1 MRGFGLDAILAERD
15 FRQLIGAQFLAQGAD
30 GLAQAVVADLLVLE
44 PLTRGTPERI
54 LGLFVVTLL
63 PYSIIS
69 PFLGVFVDRW
79 ARRSL
84 LAWTNFARAAVL
96 ISYPLWSRAFPG
108 DSPLFIA
115 ILALLGLGRL
125 FLTTKGAALPA
136 VLHEHHLLDGNSL
149 SGGGGMVAALL
160 GGVMGIALLGVMDAP
175 EAFVVAGIVYA
186 GAAALSLRI
195 STPLSHPHAR
205 AERVTQAVA
214 RIAGELVD
222 GLSAIW
228 GHVAAR
234 LPLIGIFVLRTVGI
248 FLAISAILVIKDEFT
263 GDVGRFGRLSSSAL
277 ALGAAGIGAF
287 IGALTTPLV
296 GRRLS
301 NPGLIV
307 LGFVASGLGIIAL
320 GGIRNIPAV
329 LGVTLV
335 GGYGGFMS
343 KVATDAQVQEALP
356 DQYRGRAFALY
367 DILYNLASVAAGIA
381 MVALYSPATLRLLL
395 VCVGGF
401 TIAAAAA
408 LGAAMH
414 QARMPLT
421 V

>member
-1 MRGFGLDAILAERD
+1 MRGFSLDAILAERD
-15 FRQLIGAQFLAQGAD
+15 FRHLIGAQFLAQGAD

-79 ARRSL
+79 PRRSL

-96 ISYPLWSRAFPG
+96 IAFPLWSRAFPG
-108 DSPLFIA
+108 DSPLFVA

-136 VLHEHHLLDGNSL
+136 LLHERHLLDGNSL

-160 GGVMGIALLGVMDAP
+160 GGVVGIALLGVIDAP
-175 EAFVVAGIVYA
+175 EAFVVAGIIYA
-186 GAAALSLRI
+186 AAAALSLRI

-222 GLSAIW
+222 GLAAIW
-228 GHVAAR
+228 RHVAAR
-234 LPLIGIFVLRTVGI
+234 LPLIGIFVLRTIGI
-248 FLAISAILVIKDEFT
+248 FVAISAILVIKDEFT

-277 ALGAAGIGAF
+277 ALGAAGVGAF
-287 IGALTTPLV
+287 IGALTAPLI

-356 DQYRGRAFALY
+356 DEYRGRAFALY
-367 DILYNLASVAAGIA
+367 DILYNLASVAAGLA
-381 MVALYSPATLRLLL
+381 MVALYSPANLRLLL
-395 VCVGGF
+395 VGVGGVAV
-401 TIAAAAA
+401 AAAAT
-408 LGAAMH
+408 LGVVMH
-414 QARMPLT
+414 RARMPLT
-421 V
+421 A

>member
-1 MRGFGLDAILAERD
+1 MRGYSLQTILAERD
-15 FRQLIGAQFLAQGAD
+15 FRYLIGAQFTAQGAD
-30 GLAQAVVADLLVLE
+30 GLAQAVFADLLVLE

-63 PYSIIS
+63 PYSLIS

-84 LAWTNFARAAVL
+84 LAWTNIARAAVL
-96 ISYPLWSRAFPG
+96 ITFPLWSQAFPG
-108 DSPLFIA
+108 DSALFVG
-115 ILALLGLGRL
+115 ILVLLGLGRL

-136 VLHEHHLLDGNSL
+136 LLHEQHLLDGNSL
-149 SGGGGMVAALL
+149 SGGGGMVSALL
-160 GGVMGIALLGVMDAP
+160 GGVVGIALLGVFEAA
-175 EAFVVAGIVYA
+175 EAFVVAGIIYA
-186 GAAALSLRI
+186 ASATLSLRI

-205 AERVTQAVA
+205 AERVTDAVV
-214 RIAGELVD
+214 RIAGELID
-222 GLSAIW
+222 GLAAIW
-228 GHVAAR
+228 RHVAAR
-234 LPLIGIFVLRTVGI
+234 LPLIGIFVLRTIGI
-248 FLAISAILVIKDEFT
+248 FVAISAILVIKNEFT

-277 ALGAAGIGAF
+277 ALGAAGVGAF
-287 IGALTTPLV
+287 VGALTTPLV

-301 NPGLIV
+301 YPGLIV
-307 LGFVASGLGIIAL
+307 LGFAVSGLGIIAL
-320 GGIRNIPAV
+320 GGIGNIPAV

-356 DQYRGRAFALY
+356 DEYRGRAFALY
-367 DILYNLASVAAGIA
+367 DILYNLASVAAGLA
-381 MVALYSPATLRLLL
+381 MVAFYSPANLRFLL
-395 VCVGGF
+395 VAVGVF

-408 LGAAMH
+408 FGVAMRW
-414 QARMPLT
+414 ARMPLT